1 LDSLELL
8 LVDEVS
14 QEFVVVSLGLVLLEV
29 GLWHNFEKES
39 KDTVAELGSLG
50 IASWEVSS
58 GMFLL
63 ELVHDMHLEV
73 EKFSIEGVLRW
84 GVEMELHSVE
94 VGTLDMWVEEG
105 DGAGVHEVVL
115 DKLVVSVLH
124 VLEWE
129 DKGLRSLGEFIG
141 ELWFHNLVVA
151 LEHIIL
157 EFFSNLLGS
166 VEVNWRLLHTSDF
179 VDWVSGGLVD
189 AHGPLDSWSLLD
201 WVLVGLIVIV
211 QEILFSVNHFGSVW
225 KAIDSLDVS
234 LRISQGKLGG
244 SLNVLFHRVGLDGVQ
259 GFGLDSLLGEWYDGS
274 DDVLEDA

>member
-1 LDSLELL
+1 MDSLELL
-8 LVDEVS
+8 LVDEVG

-115 DKLVVSVLH
+115 DKGVVSVLH

-129 DKGLRSLGEFIG
+129 DEGLGTLSKLVG
-141 ELWFHNLVVA
+141 ELGLDYLIVA
-151 LEHIIL
+151 FEHIIL
-157 EFFSNLLGS
+157 EFL
-166 VEVNWRLLHTSDF
+166 
-179 VDWVSGGLVD
+179 
-189 AHGPLDSWSLLD
+189 
-201 WVLVGLIVIV
+201 
-211 QEILFSVNHFGSVW
+211 
-225 KAIDSLDVS
+225 
-234 LRISQGKLGG
+234 
-244 SLNVLFHRVGLDGVQ
+244 
-259 GFGLDSLLGEWYDGS
+259 
-274 DDVLEDA
+274 